1 MVLSG
6 IVEQKNLVDVLL
18 VELFYQMLLNIDLS
32 ELAKGIGNN
41 KFTTKFYAR
50 TSDQSEN
57 KSFQIYM
64 ENQYENL
71 CICI

>member
-6 IVEQKNLVDVLL
+6 IVEQKNLVDVLW
-18 VELFYQMLLNIDLS
+18 VELFYQILLNIDLL
-32 ELAKGIGNN
+32 EAKGIGNN

-64 ENQYENL
+64 ENQFENL

>member
-6 IVEQKNLVDVLL
+6 IVEQKNLVDVLW
-18 VELFYQMLLNIDLS
+18 VELFYQMLLNIDLL
-32 ELAKGIGNN
+32 EAKGIGNN
-41 KFTTKFYAR
+41 EFTTKFYAR

-64 ENQYENL
+64 ENQFENL
-71 CICI
+71 CIYI